1 MICMNDVLSDVF
13 DTIKL
18 QGTVYFRADFAPPW
32 AVTVPVYEQAARF
45 HLVIQGRC
53 HARLPSGRHA
63 DLGPGDLILIPRGSE
78 HVLSEPPTHKPAPL
92 EHFIEATGYA
102 GEGVFAIG
110 SNMSHTTTQMVCG
123 HFDFIKGADH
133 PLLRALP
140 EAIVMTSVDR
150 ARHPLLDETLRLV
163 ARRAFTEGS
172 GSTATIRRLSEVFF
186 IEAIQACVDQS
197 PELASLIIAISDK
210 YVGRALDLVH
220 RAPAEPWSVRS
231 IASEVGMSRS
241 RFAERFT
248 KMVGMAPIAYL
259 GEWRLQKS
267 LEKLLLTQD
276 SIKEIARDV
285 GYQSPA
291 AYTRAFTSKF
301 GAPPTQYRANASQ
314 V

>member
-1 MICMNDVLSDVF
+1 MNDVLSDVF

-18 QGTVYFRADFAPPW
+18 QGTFYFRTDFATPW
-32 AVTVPVYEQAARF
+32 AIAVPAYAQAARF

-53 HARLPSGRHA
+53 HARLPSGKCT

-78 HVLSEPPTHKPAPL
+78 HVLSDPPTNKPAAPL
-92 EHFIEATGYA
+92 EHITKATGYA
-102 GEGVFAIG
+102 GDGVFTIG
-110 SNMSHTTTQMVCG
+110 SNGSQAATQMVCG

-140 EAIVMTSVDR
+140 EAIVMTSGDR

-163 ARRAFTEGS
+163 ARRAFTEGT
-172 GSTATIRRLSEVFF
+172 GSVATIRRLSEVFF

-197 PELASLIIAISDK
+197 PELARLIFAISDK
-210 YVGRALDLVH
+210 YIGRALDLVH
-220 RAPAEPWSVRS
+220 RAPSEPWSVS
-231 IASEVGMSRS
+231 TIASEIGMSRS

-248 KMVGMAPIAYL
+248 QMVGMAPIAYL

-276 SIKEIARDV
+276 SIKVIARDV

-291 AYTRAFTSKF
+291 AYTRAFTTKF
-301 GAPPTQYRANASQ
+301 GASPTQYRAQAAR